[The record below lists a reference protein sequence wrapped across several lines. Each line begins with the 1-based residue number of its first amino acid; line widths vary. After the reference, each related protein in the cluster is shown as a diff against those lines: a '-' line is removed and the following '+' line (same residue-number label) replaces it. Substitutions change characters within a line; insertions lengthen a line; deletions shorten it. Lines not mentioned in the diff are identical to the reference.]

1 MHRPRYLLLVTG
13 VVSLLIVFASLALC
27 LGCQRASAVWV
38 VSLCIL
44 FAALTFG
51 GVCWLMT
58 VTLPPVFGTSADKCG
73 HAMLAEY
80 QPATSCVTRMG
91 MFILSA
97 VRLGSALC
105 LLLLAVSLL
114 TTSIVPATW
123 TLITAGFGLQFL
135 DGLLTSL
142 LSTQRRFGHPALD
155 FVLRLSLFADR
166 HTMRWYVLGVTILF
180 GLLFAAR
187 IAVG

>member
-27 LGCQRASAVWV
+27 LGCQRASAIWA
-38 VSLCIL
+38 VSLCVL
-44 FAALTFG
+44 LATLTFG

-58 VTLPPVFGTSADKCG
+58 VTLPPVFGKSAEEGG
-73 HAMLAEY
+73 HALLAEY
-80 QPATSCVTRMG
+80 QPATSLVTRVG
-91 MFILSA
+91 MVILSA
-97 VRLGSALC
+97 VRLGGALC

-114 TTSIVPATW
+114 TTGIVPAMG
-123 TLITAGFGLQFL
+123 TLITAVFGLQFL
-135 DGLLTSL
+135 DGLLTFL

-155 FVLRLSLFADR
+155 FVSRLSLFSDR